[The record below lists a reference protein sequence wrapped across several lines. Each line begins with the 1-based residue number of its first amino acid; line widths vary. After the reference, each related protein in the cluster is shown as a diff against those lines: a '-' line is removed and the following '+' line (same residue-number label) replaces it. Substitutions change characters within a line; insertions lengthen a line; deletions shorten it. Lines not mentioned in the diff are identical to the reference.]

1 MLFRSGCM
9 AAKNIEEAVEVM
21 AQHLLEGQDIIE
33 LVDVEY
39 VKEHTDWYLRVYIDK
54 EGGIDIEDCQGLSE
68 KLEAELDEK
77 NTIPES
83 YILEVSSP
91 GIDRVLRKARD
102 LIREQGKKVDVTL
115 YAPLDGQ
122 KNLTGVLT
130 GFDGKAVT
138 LDQSVT
144 IELEKA
150 AQIRLHIDF

>member
-1 MLFRSGCM
+1 M

-122 KNLTGVLT
+122 KILTGVLT